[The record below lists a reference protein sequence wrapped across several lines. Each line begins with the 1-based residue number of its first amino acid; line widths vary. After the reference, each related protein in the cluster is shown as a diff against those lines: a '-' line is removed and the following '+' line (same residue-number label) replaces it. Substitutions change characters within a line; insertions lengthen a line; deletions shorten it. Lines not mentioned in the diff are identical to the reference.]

1 MKTSELIDELK
12 LLLKDNKTI
21 DNNTL
26 SNLVGEL
33 STLKTRYELLL
44 DATVIGY
51 WDYDF
56 EKNEVYI
63 SDSLRTIMNSKSNVL
78 NFEELS
84 IDLSIHPDDK
94 PLRDEVLNRAIS
106 LGSDYQMEYRLK
118 ILDGNYRYYLSKGK
132 VIHDK
137 NGKPIRLVG
146 TLQDIEEQKR
156 KEIKLKIQ
164 DYVIENTLTPVVW
177 VNENAEIVSF
187 NKALEKLWG
196 YSNYELDKLTMADID
211 PNFTTE
217 NWKSHWN
224 NIKNQGS
231 LKSKIHNKTKNGNI
245 LEIDFTANFVNID
258 NQELNFVFLN
268 DVTVRNKTLRDL
280 KLYSYVINNTLTP
293 VAWIDKKGKIY
304 KTNKAYLD
312 LLGYTEEELLELNI
326 LAIDGEDYGKM
337 WDAHWNDLKTNKTL
351 NFVTKNIRKDGKSI
365 DIRVTANYVELDGL
379 ELNCAFVYD
388 ITEQLAFEKKLA
400 ENERI
405 LNTLIENI
413 PLAIQFLDKEG
424 ALFRY
429 NKGFEKLYGIEPN
442 SNHGLG
448 INVLTHPMM
457 KELDVYPFYKE
468 VYEKKKLVTFEN
480 LIDLKGTAK
489 YDYKNSRA
497 KLYIKNTTFPILNQD
512 GEIEF
517 VASFMENVTNE
528 RVAESIKNETLS
540 KYTNLINNINGIVW
554 EADPNT
560 TQFTYVSNQA
570 IDMLGYPL
578 NEWLDTPTFWIDHI
592 YEADRDASVRFCELS
607 TSNLQDHTFEYR
619 MVKKDGSLIWI
630 KDIVKVESEN
640 GKPTKLSGL
649 LIDIT
654 DKKQAEFELIES
666 KNRLSAVIESTK
678 DIVFALDKD
687 LNYLLFNQNHFNATN
702 ALYGTSPKIGHNML
716 DFIGNNKD
724 NQYIVNGL
732 KRALKGEYVVVE
744 QIFGNENG
752 PKVYLEAIANPIF
765 NENREITGVAVFVK
779 DITKN
784 KLIEESLKESEARFR
799 KLFNEIPHV
808 AVQGYRRDGTIF
820 FWNKASENYYGYS
833 NEEALGQNIH
843 KLLNADENA
852 ANESQRI
859 AELMFDT
866 KNPLPSDQLILNKKN
881 GEEIRVIGS
890 NAYVELPDGSGE
902 MFCVDVDIT
911 ELINIQEKVEKL
923 LDELIEKNDLIEV
936 NLQQKIGLLDELQ
949 TLNDKLTSSIKEK
962 DKYFSILAHD
972 LRSPLSAF
980 MSLSRELSE
989 NIEDLSKEQISEFAR
1004 TMKESSENVYDLLE
1018 NLLKWSQ
1025 FQRGIIEFTP
1035 ENTFFNFIIDSN
1047 INIIKPKANLKQI
1060 EVINNINTNFTLFAD
1075 VKMVNLI
1082 LRNLLS
1088 NAVKFTP
1095 TGGKI
1100 EIGLINNQNDKFTEY
1115 YNLYDNVIIFYIKD
1129 NGIGMPDY
1137 IKNNIF
1143 KLDSNVSRQ
1152 GTENEPSTG
1161 LGLVL
1166 CKEFVDIH
1174 KGKIWVE
1181 TEENKGTTF
1190 YIGIPQSY

>member
-26 SNLVGEL
+26 NNLVGEL

-51 WDYDF
+51 WDYEF
-56 EKNEVYI
+56 AKNEVYI
-63 SDSLRTIMNSKSNVL
+63 SDSLRTIMNSKSNIL
-78 NFEELS
+78 SFEELS
-84 IDLSIHPDDK
+84 IDFAIHPDDK
-94 PLRDEVLNRAIS
+94 PLRDEVLNRAIT
-106 LGSDYQMEYRLK
+106 LGSNYQMEYRLK

-132 VIHDK
+132 AIHDK
-137 NGKPIRLVG
+137 DGKPIRLVG

-187 NKALEKLWG
+187 NKALEKLWV
-196 YSNYELDKLTMADID
+196 YTTLELEKLTMADID
-211 PNFTTE
+211 PNFTPE
-217 NWKSHWN
+217 NWKSHWQY
-224 NIKNQGS
+224 IKNQGS
-231 LKSKIHNKTKNGNI
+231 IKSKIKNKTKDGKI
-245 LEIDFTANFVNID
+245 LEIEYTANFVNID
-258 NQELNFVFLN
+258 NQELNVVFLN
-268 DVTVRNKTLRDL
+268 DVTERNQTLRDL

-293 VAWIDKKGKIY
+293 VVWLDKNGKIF
-304 KTNKAYLD
+304 KTNNAYLN
-312 LLGYTEEELLELNI
+312 LLGYTEEELFNLSI
-326 LAIDGEDYGKM
+326 FSIDGQNYSNK
-337 WDAHWNDLKTNKTL
+337 WVAHWNDLKANKTL
-351 NFVTKNIRKDGKSI
+351 NFTTKNIRKDGHAI
-365 DIRVTANYVELDGL
+365 DIRVTANYVEFDGL

-388 ITEQLAFEKKLA
+388 ISEQLAFEKKLE

-424 ALFRY
+424 TLFKY
-429 NKGFEKLYGIEPN
+429 NKGFEKLFGIEPN

-448 INVLTHPMM
+448 VNVLTHPMM
-457 KELDVYPFYKE
+457 KDLDVYPFYKE
-468 VYEKKKLVTFEN
+468 VYDKKKLVTFEN
-480 LIDLKGTAK
+480 FIDLDETAK
-489 YDYKNSRA
+489 YDYKNNRA
-497 KLYIKNTTFPILNQD
+497 KLYVKNTTFPILNEN
-512 GEIEF
+512 GEIDF

-528 RVAESIKNETLS
+528 RVAEFTKNETLT
-540 KYTNLINNINGIVW
+540 KYTNLLNNINGIVW
-554 EADPNT
+554 EADPKT
-560 TQFTYVSNQA
+560 IQFTFVSNQA
-570 IDMLGYPL
+570 VEMLGYPL
-578 NEWLDTPTFWIDHI
+578 NEWLESPTFWIDHI
-592 YEADRDASVRFCELS
+592 YEEDRDFSVRFCELS

-630 KDIVKVESEN
+630 KDIVKVDSED

-654 DKKQAEFELIES
+654 EKKQAEFELIES

-687 LNYLLFNQNHFNATN
+687 LNYLLFNQNHYNSTN
-702 ALYGTSPKIGHNML
+702 ALYGTKPQIGHNML
-716 DFIGNNKD
+716 EFIGNDKD

-732 KRALKGEYVVVE
+732 KRALNGEYVVVE
-744 QIFGNENG
+744 QVFGNANG
-752 PKVYLEAIANPIF
+752 PKVFLEAIANPIF

-784 KLIEESLKESEARFR
+784 KLIEEAIKESEARFR

-820 FWNKASENYYGYS
+820 FWNKASENYYGYT

-843 KLLNADENA
+843 RLLNKDENI

-866 KNPLPSDQLILNKKN
+866 KTPLPSEQLILNTKN
-881 GEEIRVIGS
+881 GEELKVIGS
-890 NAYVELPDGSGE
+890 NAYIELPDGSGE

-911 ELINIQEKVEKL
+911 ELIKTQEKVEKL
-923 LDELIEKNDLIEV
+923 LDELIEKNELIEI
-936 NLQQKIGLLDELQ
+936 NLQQKIGLLEELQ
-949 TLNDKLTSSIKEK
+949 NLNVKLTSSIIEK

-980 MSLSRELSE
+980 MSLSKELSE
-989 NIEDLSKEQISEFAR
+989 HIDDLSKEQITEFAR

-1035 ENTFFNFIIDSN
+1035 ENTFFNFIIESN

-1060 EVINNINTNFTLFAD
+1060 EVINNINSNFTIFAD
-1075 VKMVNLI
+1075 VKMINLI

-1088 NAVKFTP
+1088 NAVKFTKV
-1095 TGGKI
+1095 GGKI
-1100 EIGLINNQNDKFTEY
+1100 EIGLIDNQNKIFTEI
-1115 YNLYDNVIIFYIKD
+1115 YNIYENVIIFYIRD

-1143 KLDSNVSRQ
+1143 KLDTNVSRQ

-1190 YIGIPQSY
+1190 YIGIPQAY